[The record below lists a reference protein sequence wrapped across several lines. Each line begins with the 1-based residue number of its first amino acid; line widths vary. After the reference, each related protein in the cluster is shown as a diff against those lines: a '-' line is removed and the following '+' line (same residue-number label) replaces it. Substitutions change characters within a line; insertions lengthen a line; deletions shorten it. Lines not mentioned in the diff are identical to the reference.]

1 MRFPWGVKLLLG
13 IVTAVVL
20 AAVGLGIY
28 IGDSP
33 SESRAVRLDQQRVRD
48 LQGIDRA
55 VKDYWE
61 ENEELPQTL
70 DALKDAPAR
79 VRTVSDPV
87 TGERYEHRALEGSN
101 YELCAV
107 FETDSSKGRFGV
119 GAGLCGRKMG
129 PRRGKGLLRRGC
141 QAGGTPRPK
150 VGASPATRV
159 KLSPDPAHP
168 GLLGL
173 DLAPRLSKSIT
184 DGIIVGLLWRT

>member
-87 TGERYEHRALEGSN
+87 TGERYEYRALEGSN

-107 FETDSSKGRFGV
+107 FETDSSKGRFGSEPAF
-119 GAGLCGRKMG
+119 AGGRWAHGEGRVCFGEDAKPEDPPG
-129 PRRGKGLLRRGC
+129 PR
-141 QAGGTPRPK
+141 
-150 VGASPATRV
+150 
-159 KLSPDPAHP
+159 
-168 GLLGL
+168 
-173 DLAPRLSKSIT
+173 
-184 DGIIVGLLWRT
+184 